1 MHIVTKQMMERSRT
15 GPLDWMMMW
24 PMWSSMMT
32 ERFAEVKQDNEYVLQ
47 YIRENNITFSV
58 VTFTN
63 VFGFLGRKYLQIS
76 MKYYRILIDITD
88 IYICISNYVFLL

>member
-1 MHIVTKQMMERSRT
+1 MQLVTKQMMERSRT

-63 VFGFLGRKYLQIS
+63 VFGFLGKKYLQIS
-76 MKYYRILIDITD
+76 TKYDMILIDITD
-88 IYICISNYVFLL
+88 IYIL